1 MVRGDATGVGTMA
14 AGGASWGRFLG
25 YGLLSGTAAFAL
37 LILAVGL
44 LPVGDG
50 WTGLLMY
57 LALVVPPTLAARRF
71 APAAKRAP
79 AALPAAPAK
88 RRPTAAEAADRAVTS
103 YGELLR
109 LETYRPGPEADPD
122 DLAAYRT
129 ALDVYDEAKHSAP
142 ARVPELLERGRAALD
157 RLDSARLAGTDITWI
172 RGTGD
177 TRVHVPAPGDG
188 PALLIFETDDR
199 HGGFRVYE
207 GGGRGVRPRE
217 LFGVAYEAWSPVSG
231 RARVLVPGRRG
242 ARLPLDVRAPGA
254 WRIALRPAGE
264 IRRLEEELRGRGIET
279 VLKDEGCRLV
289 EFEHRARGPFALHE
303 LTRTHRT
310 GRLLAE
316 GHDSA
321 HLTVAVPESRLA
333 LRVDATGEWR
343 LRTPKGG
350 HPTG

>member
-1 MVRGDATGVGTMA
+1 MT
-14 AGGASWGRFLG
+14 AGRASWGRFLG
-25 YGLLSGTAAFAL
+25 HGLLSGTAAFAVL
-37 LILAVGL
+37 VLVLGL

-50 WTGLLMY
+50 WAGLLMY

-71 APAAKRAP
+71 APAAKRLP
-79 AALPAAPAK
+79 ALPPAPGK
-88 RRPTAAEAADRAVTS
+88 KRPTAPDAAERAVTS

-109 LETYRPGPEADPD
+109 LETYRPGPGADPD

-129 ALDVYDEAKHSAP
+129 ALDVYDEAKRSAP

-188 PALLIFETDDR
+188 PALLVFETDDR

-217 LFGVAYEAWSPVSG
+217 LFRVGYEAWSPVSG

-242 ARLPLDVRAPGA
+242 ARLLLDVRAPGA
-254 WRIALRPAGE
+254 WRIALRPPDE
-264 IRRLEEELRGRGIET
+264 IRRLERELRGRGIET

-303 LTRTHRT
+303 LTRTHHT

-321 HLTVAVPESRLA
+321 RLTVAVPECRRT